1 MAAFRA
7 RPRRP
12 RVRAVFDKV
21 RTAGASGYDP
31 HKFDRH
37 PRWHCRTL
45 IKLGYLG
52 AVEPEKPQ
60 PKKPTKIKAQKPQTR
75 PATAKPAKKTA
86 KPAAKP
92 ANPAQPTKPVAKA
105 PNHAAVFT
113 HLGYCRLLPVDATH
127 VVQSHNPHGGL

>member
-1 MAAFRA
+1 MAEFDRRSSSEAAPIASARRFRQGA
-7 RPRRP
+7 
-12 RVRAVFDKV
+12 D
-21 RTAGASGYDP
+21 GASGYDP
-31 HKFDRH
+31 HKFDHH

-60 PKKPTKIKAQKPQTR
+60 PKKPTKIKTQKPQTR
-75 PATAKPAKKTA
+75 PATTKPAKKTA

-105 PNHAAVFT
+105 A
-113 HLGYCRLLPVDATH
+113 
-127 VVQSHNPHGGL
+127 